1 MIAIKNNTRTT
12 TLRNSNECRNTR
24 REFHVF
30 SAALTKAGQMKNLPI
45 TTDIIKKI
53 MRAKSQEYESP
64 ELCLL
69 IEVYQYNH
77 DFSINKV
84 SSVKAPL
91 RFTVLWAAVKEI
103 IKRIFKREV
112 L

>member
-1 MIAIKNNTRTT
+1 MKTKEMITRTT
-12 TLRNSNECRNTR
+12 IPRNSNECRNTR

-30 SAALTKAGQMKNLPI
+30 SAALTKAGQIKKYEITPI
-45 TTDIIKKI
+45 AIIKI
-53 MRAKSQEYESP
+53 TRPKSQESESP

-103 IKRIFKREV
+103 IKGIFKREV